1 MSISYSAST
10 TVAANPSIGDMNGA
24 NGTNGHAFG
33 GKGAPSPSGGRGG
46 SYRHIND
53 LTRQPEPDLSR
64 PISKLLDQAESDA
77 KQAKFLADVGRIDAA
92 LEAYVRS
99 FSLLVKDI
107 RNHREFP
114 SLQTERKAVHDRYN
128 RLTGQVGKDF
138 EAFEKIKQIIQ
149 EDNARTGV
157 QPSGSMPQRAGDGP
171 LNSRPQT
178 PQTPKSGV
186 ETSRTVSLGVI
197 SPSPGKAKPAVNPK
211 PANLHGNAIKPQS
224 PRKDGAPAE
233 TDELKQR
240 LANLRKSNVPPVQDP
255 RIRTRPIPVSLPAAS
270 SSPTRDNL
278 PSVQSLGRPSSPPR
292 SVPQSPPRLTT
303 SIDGVIGQLPK
314 VPAAIY
320 SPARGNMS
328 TEAANLPSSTPR
340 GMYSRS
346 NSSAGFYPVK
356 NNSANITKSPVS
368 DDYFSPTG
376 QRPSSVPPRPNRV
389 PLPDGDTISV
399 EELLKYQRTEHFRVL
414 LIDVRPRSDFEDG
427 HILSSA
433 TICIEPEIIERPRI
447 EASDVEDSME
457 IGSAEEKRHFERR
470 YDFDMVVIY
479 DQDSQSP
486 GLGRNRA
493 AAKLFSIL
501 KDFDY
506 PEGDPASK
514 HPKLLRG
521 GLDAWQDSMGG
532 SALQNKSHK
541 RRKSTY
547 DKPWLKSPTKPI
559 QSAEEARRWEQHL
572 TQPENGGDETPED
585 DDDFTP
591 VRNINEFLDFNV
603 RYPPV
608 QESMTSPVPSQIERW
623 HSPVLPASPQ
633 RSEYPIIPS
642 EPTRPPPAVP
652 RRSFTGLQPSDDD
665 QGTSAKI
672 VARNDAAS
680 RRRAMG
686 LSNPGNWCYANSTLQ
701 ALFASGG
708 FGEELFTSAWQNL
721 YKPPKKDDE
730 KIMPPQLL
738 TKIMSNLFLW
748 MGTGKFNTMQADT
761 LMVSGTAICV
771 RFSFSFF
778 LDAALAVPIL
788 TPVRVTCGISRP
800 VASKALSPLTKFLV
814 AIAKW
819 MLTSFSLGFSWNYMT
834 RPIGDGI
841 APMSTCLRRRAT
853 NPSLRALLTYGIFT
867 ARPMTRSSTSIG
879 KHWSAS
885 SRDATLASMSL
896 IVSTHPRTTLYF
908 LSPKPAS
915 HNLSRAFST
924 TTLLLK
930 SWMITNAMVVA

>member
-1 MSISYSAST
+1 MSVSYSAST
-10 TVAANPSIGDMNGA
+10 TVAAP
-24 NGTNGHAFG
+24 NGHALG
-33 GKGAPSPSGGRGG
+33 AKGASSPSGGRGG
-46 SYRHIND
+46 PYRHIND
-53 LTRQPEPDLSR
+53 LTRQPETDLSR
-64 PISKLLDQAESDA
+64 PIPKLLDQAESDA
-77 KQAKFLADVGRIDAA
+77 KQAKFLADIGRIDAA
-92 LEAYVRS
+92 LEAYLRS
-99 FSLLVKDI
+99 FSLLVKEI

-114 SLQTERKAVHDRYN
+114 SMQAEHKPLYDRYN
-128 RLTGQVGKDF
+128 RLLGQAGKDF

-157 QPSGSMPQRAGDGP
+157 KPTGPIAHGVGDAT
-171 LNSRPQT
+171 STAR
-178 PQTPKSGV
+178 PQTPKSEAG
-186 ETSRTVSLGVI
+186 TSRPASLGVT
-197 SPSPGKAKPAVNPK
+197 SPSSGKPKPAVQPK

-224 PRKDGAPAE
+224 PRKDAAPVQ
-233 TDELKQR
+233 TDDLKQR
-240 LANLRKSNVPPVQDP
+240 LANLRKSTAPPVQDP
-255 RIRTRPIPVSLPAAS
+255 RIRTRPIPASLPATSPS
-270 SSPTRDNL
+270 SNREIL
-278 PSVQSLGRPSSPPR
+278 PSAQALGPPSSPPR
-292 SVPQSPPRLTT
+292 SVPQSPPKLAT

-356 NNSANITKSPVS
+356 NTSANPSKSPTIT
-368 DDYFSPTG
+368 DDYFSPTTS
-376 QRPSSVPPRPNRV
+376 RPSSVPPRPSRV
-389 PLPDGDTISV
+389 PLPEGDTISV
-399 EELLKYQRTEHFRVL
+399 EELLKYQKTEHFRIL
-414 LIDVRPRSDFEDG
+414 LLDVRPRADFEDG

-433 TICIEPEIIERPRI
+433 TVCIEPEIIERPRI

-457 IGSAEEKRHFERR
+457 IGSAEEKQLFERR
-470 YDFDMVVIY
+470 HNFDMVVIY

-486 GLGRNRA
+486 GLGKTRA

-501 KDFDY
+501 RDFDY

-521 GLDAWQDSMGG
+521 GLDAWQDQMGG

-572 TQPENGGDETPED
+572 TQPENEKVDNEED

-608 QESMTSPVPSQIERW
+608 QESMTSPVPNQAERW
-623 HSPVLPASPQ
+623 QSPVLAASPQ
-633 RSEYPIIPS
+633 RNDFPMIPS

-652 RRSFTGLQPSDDD
+652 RRSFTGLQPFDDD
-665 QGTSAKI
+665 QGTSAKV

-686 LSNPGNWCYANSTLQ
+686 LKNPGNWCYANSTLQ

-748 MGTGKFNTMQADT
+748 MGTGKFNSMQADT
-761 LMVSGTAICV
+761 LMVCHT
-771 RFSFSFF
+771 
-778 LDAALAVPIL
+778 
-788 TPVRVTCGISRP
+788 GIS
-800 VASKALSPLTKFLV
+800 VWSQLS
-814 AIAKW
+814 
-819 MLTSFSLGFSWNYMT
+819 
-834 RPIGDGI
+834 
-841 APMSTCLRRRAT
+841 
-853 NPSLRALLTYGIFT
+853 
-867 ARPMTRSSTSIG
+867 
-879 KHWSAS
+879 
-885 SRDATLASMSL
+885 
-896 IVSTHPRTTLYF
+896 
-908 LSPKPAS
+908 
-915 HNLSRAFST
+915 
-924 TTLLLK
+924 LLLN
-930 SWMITNAMVVA
+930 SIY